1 MEYHDRRIISL
12 IEDSELEQ
20 PELIL
25 KNTVG
30 KTLMKLPL
38 AIFREHGKQADDDE
52 GDQLTNQSV
61 GGILRAEQLAESD
74 PGDRLPAVYGG
85 LFTVNEYFFRSFDA
99 SKGNF
104 FERVIASKDPNQ
116 VLDVDRTLKN
126 LAQYL
131 LEPHLSWKKQ
141 FYTDAALTD
150 DEEDTLSA
158 LSGTTFDMRENFQDA
173 KADATLVFEDQGTL
187 VFGEHRSSV
196 VTGGTTARDSLF
208 RKPYAVIREVASNS
222 ATVDV
227 PVEVQNDYDLDS
239 SHYTFASFMDACG
252 ISDINMHIGVLFNEN
267 RRPAIWDDDPQ
278 QTTAKRLMGEFRDDI
293 QGYVTD
299 RPIQDLTFDRQNMT
313 VEATIP
319 VGNGNEIDFHF
330 SWMYGDVYLSTLYT
344 GVSEGAGQSGS
355 LDDFARVYTLDEII
369 DDIGADDLWLAF
381 TIAEREN
388 KVYELLDSGTNNAMM
403 MADMILETPELES
416 QLSDFEHTVAT
427 GSREEIE
434 NKLDEITVNFAEA
447 FEESHGTGY
456 VFDIYG
462 GDEALQYLR
471 DVAIMVVFYHLNSR
485 PIFLQQFPESDQEAD
500 EVLPRARQTFEDY
513 VYDVETSSGR
523 EDRMAIYRSVRA
535 LSRYGPAADLVP
547 SSTDQSINWRQA
559 PSKSDISDLLDKHSA
574 TTQLNIMSDGNDNY
588 GGGIMKKQG
597 DKYAVHPEVAKVVG
611 RLHTSLPREAN
622 PDNVNGSLSMNL
634 SDF

>member
-1 MEYHDRRIISL
+1 MEYHNRRIISL

-38 AIFREHGKQADDDE
+38 AIFREHGKQADNDE
-52 GDQLTNQSV
+52 GDKLTNQSV

-74 PGDRLPAVYGG
+74 SGDRLPAVYGG

-104 FERVIASKDPNQ
+104 FERVIAAKDPNQ

-126 LAQYL
+126 LAQFL
-131 LEPHLSWKKQ
+131 LEPHLCWKKQ
-141 FYTDAALTD
+141 FYTDATLTD
-150 DEEDTLSA
+150 EEKDTLSA
-158 LSGTTFDMRENFQDA
+158 LDVTFDMRENFRDA
-173 KADATLVFEDQGTL
+173 KADATLFFEDQGTL
-187 VFGEHRSSV
+187 VLGEHRSSV

-208 RKPYAVIREVASNS
+208 RKPYAVIQEVASNS
-222 ATVDV
+222 ATIDIPVDV
-227 PVEVQNDYDLDS
+227 QNKYDLDS
-239 SHYTFASFMDACG
+239 SHYTLASFMDACG

-267 RRPAIWDDDPQ
+267 RRPAVWDDDPQ
-278 QTTAKRLMGEFRDDI
+278 QTTAKRLMGEFRDNI

-330 SWMYGDVYLSTLYT
+330 SWMYGDVYLSTLYS
-344 GVSEGAGQSGS
+344 GVSGGAGENGS
-355 LDDFARVYTLDEII
+355 LADFNQVYTLDEII

-388 KVYELLDSGTNNAMM
+388 KVYELLDSNTNNAIM
-403 MADMILETPELES
+403 MAEMILATPELES
-416 QLSDFEHTVAT
+416 QLADFEHIVAT

-434 NKLDEITVNFAEA
+434 EALDEITINFAEA
-447 FEESHGTGY
+447 FEAEHSNGH

-462 GDEALQYLR
+462 GDNALQYLR

-485 PIFLQQFPESDQEAD
+485 PIFLQQFPEADQESD

-523 EDRMAIYRSVRA
+523 EDRMAIYRTVRT
-535 LSRYGPAADLVP
+535 LSRYGSENEVVP
-547 SSTDQSINWRQA
+547 SSTDQSINWRTA
-559 PSKSDISDLLDKHSA
+559 PSKSDISDLLGKHSA
-574 TTQLNIMSDGNDNY
+574 TTQLNIMAEGNDNY
-588 GGGIMKKQG
+588 GGGILKRKG
-597 DKYAVHPEVAKVVG
+597 AKYAVHPQVAKIVG
-611 RLHTSLPREAN
+611 QLHNSLPREAN
-622 PDNVNGSLSMNL
+622 SDNLNRGMSTNL